1 FGEPRFR
8 GATGPRP
15 PSVYAVSKVERY
27 LECPFK
33 FYAAHVLKLPEER
46 DEQAWMTPQERGS
59 FVHEVFE
66 SFFLEWQRRGHGAI
80 TTANVGAAIELFD
93 AIATRHLDQLP
104 EGDRAL
110 ERTLLLG
117 SAAAAG
123 FGERAFAFEIEDAV
137 PVVERLLEHQL
148 EGVFT
153 FASGGVSREVALRSK
168 ADRIDLLAD
177 GTLRVVDYK
186 IGRAPERKRSLQLPI
201 YGACAQQALAGRHG
215 RTWTLARAGY
225 IAFREKSA
233 FVEVQNPAK
242 AVAEGQ
248 EKLLAV
254 IDAVERGEFPVQ
266 PDEPF
271 LCNWC
276 AYPGVCRKDY
286 VGDDL

>member
-1 FGEPRFR
+1 
-8 GATGPRP
+8 
-15 PSVYAVSKVERY
+15 
-27 LECPFK
+27 
-33 FYAAHVLKLPEER
+33 
-46 DEQAWMTPQERGS
+46 
-59 FVHEVFE
+59 VFE
-66 SFFLEWQRRGHGAI
+66 SFFVEWQRLGHGAV
-80 TTANVGAAIELFD
+80 TAANMDEAIALFE
-93 AIATRHLDQLP
+93 AIATRHLDELP

-123 FGERAFAFEIEDAV
+123 FGERAFAFEVEDEI

-148 EGVFT
+148 EGVFS
-153 FASGGVSREVALRSK
+153 FASGGATRDVALRSK

-201 YGACAQQALAGRHG
+201 YGVCAEQALAGRHG
-215 RTWTLARAGY
+215 RQWKLTRAGY
-225 IAFREKSA
+225 VAFKEKSA
-233 FVEVQNPAK
+233 FVELQSVSK
-242 AVAEGQ
+242 AMSEGQ
-248 EKLLAV
+248 ERLLAV
-254 IDAVERGEFPVQ
+254 IDGVERGEFPVQ